1 MSDLEKIFKVEY
13 VGIVISIIALLI
25 SAFNFWNARAVRLKN
40 ADDALYKL
48 KGETLSKSRE
58 VEITYQDIVNTTDYF
73 INKVKKNNTLP
84 EVKKVFIV
92 NEIDEVKKGLFTQS
106 LADAKAC
113 TKYIIDNFDSMDE
126 KKTKEY
132 HLAFIS
138 ELERL
143 KANGKS
149 LERKLDQLLD

>member
-1 MSDLEKIFKVEY
+1 MDKISV
-13 VGIVISIIALLI
+13 IISIVALLI

-73 INKVKKNNTLP
+73 INKVKKNTTLP

>member
-1 MSDLEKIFKVEY
+1 MSDLERLFKVEY
-13 VGIVISIIALLI
+13 VGVVISIIALLI

-58 VEITYQDIVNTTDYF
+58 IEITYQEIVNTTDYF
-73 INKVKKNNTLP
+73 INKVRKNTSLP
-84 EVKKVFIV
+84 EAKKTLII
-92 NEIDEVKKGLFTQS
+92 NGIDEVKKGLFTLS

-113 TKYIIDNFDSMDE
+113 TNYIIENFDSMDE

-149 LERKLDQLLD
+149 LERKLEQLLD

>member
-1 MSDLEKIFKVEY
+1 MSDLENLFKVEY

-58 VEITYQDIVNTTDYF
+58 IEIAYQDIVNTTDYF
-73 INKVKKNNTLP
+73 IDKVKKNNELH
-84 EVKKVFIV
+84 EIRKAFII
-92 NEIDEVKKGLFTQS
+92 NEIDGVRKGLFSPS

-113 TKYIIDNFDSMDE
+113 TKYIIDNFDAMDE

-143 KANGKS
+143 KANGKA

>member
-73 INKVKKNNTLP
+73 INKVKKNTTLP

>member
-1 MSDLEKIFKVEY
+1 MSDFENLFKVEY

-40 ADDALYKL
+40 ADDTLYKL

-58 VEITYQDIVNTTDYF
+58 IEIAYQDIVNTADYF
-73 INKVKKNNTLP
+73 INKVKKNNELNGIR
-84 EVKKVFIV
+84 KAFII
-92 NEIDEVKKGLFTQS
+92 NEIDGARKGLFSPS

-143 KANGKS
+143 KANGKT